1 MGSYCTGYTLP
12 RHYFKNLAR
21 DGLWSKWKGSSCI
34 FFPSFL
40 LSYLCFLKK
49 NDDRQLH
56 SMSKWPWL
64 WNKFTQIGAPWAQKV
79 VDAINFSVPQIQF
92 HFCFNSVCCT
102 KLRFDKKNLIQGK
115 CTDSIS
121 LLCTVPKE
129 LQIYVI
135 SVVEFQRWWVL
146 EA

>member
-1 MGSYCTGYTLP
+1 MRQRKLSSILWILFAPCLQKWGCIAPVTSNLTL
-12 RHYFKNLAR
+12 FKYLTR

-34 FFPSFL
+34 FFSFL

-92 HFCFNSVCCT
+92 HFCFNSVHT
-102 KLRFDKKNLIQGK
+102 KLRFILNLSGGNTI
-115 CTDSIS
+115 IVYS
-121 LLCTVPKE
+121 LYAILHKT
-129 LQIYVI
+129 
-135 SVVEFQRWWVL
+135 
-146 EA
+146 